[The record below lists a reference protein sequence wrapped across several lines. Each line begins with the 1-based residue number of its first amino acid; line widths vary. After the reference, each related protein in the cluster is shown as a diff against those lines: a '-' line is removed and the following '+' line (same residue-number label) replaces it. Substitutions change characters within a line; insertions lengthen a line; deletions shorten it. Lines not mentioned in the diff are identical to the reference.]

1 MAGLV
6 LYGEPGWGSAIVEAQ
21 LAWYGLEFSF
31 VRTGDLF
38 ADPDA
43 RARLQSVNPLGQI
56 PTLVLE
62 DGSIMTESAAIT
74 LFLADLTGWD
84 DLVPA
89 PAHPARGSF
98 LRWLV
103 FIVANIYPTYTY
115 VDDPS
120 RFVSARAAQ
129 EPFKNAVH
137 DYAKRLYT
145 QLDEAAGSPW
155 FLGNRLSALDIYV
168 AVLTHWEPRRDWF
181 DANTPNLAAIARKA
195 ASLPALAQVWARN
208 FPDD

>member
-6 LYGEPGWGSAIVEAQ
+6 LYGEPGWGSAIAEAQ
-21 LAWYGLEFSF
+21 LAWYGLDFSF

-43 RARLQSVNPLGQI
+43 RARLQQVNPLGQI

-74 LFLADLTGWD
+74 LYLADVTGRD
-84 DLVPA
+84 DLVPP
-89 PAHPARGSF
+89 PADPARGVF

-115 VDDPS
+115 ADDPS
-120 RFVSARAAQ
+120 RFVAVREAQ
-129 EPFKNAVH
+129 EPFRDAVH

-145 QLDEAAGSPW
+145 QLDAAAGSPW
-155 FLGNRLSALDIYV
+155 FLGNRMSALDIYA
-168 AVLTHWEPRRDWF
+168 AVLTHWEPRGGWF
-181 DANTPNLAAIARKA
+181 EAHAANLAAIARRA
-195 ASLPALAQVWARN
+195 EALPALAPVWRRN
-208 FPDD
+208 FPG